1 MKIADINQLNIS
13 ALLPSP
19 KGVALAL
26 LEACRREDVSTHT
39 ITKLIQTD
47 PALSGRLIQRAN
59 AANQTTRAITSVSEA
74 VSRVGLI
81 AVKQLA
87 MGFSLIDQYQTGP
100 CKKFN
105 YQEFWS
111 HSLLMAITM
120 QELGKVTRISAP
132 DELFAC
138 GLMTRIGCLALATI
152 YPDEYTELIENQTP
166 DKPLIEWEQQHL
178 QTDHNELTAAMLIN
192 FGVPKIFVESIY
204 YHETPTESGF
214 SEGSRPYQIVHLLY
228 LAKQIADFGLAK
240 EFERNK
246 QISELILL
254 GGKIGLDT
262 ESFGAFI
269 DQVMQEWQSWGKMLK
284 ISATELPPPFHKM
297 INASAPRE
305 ENVTD
310 TASLRILLVEDDPSN
325 LALVEGLLSDI
336 LGHTVFTASNGQQ
349 ALSLSM
355 EILPH
360 VVITDWL
367 MPVMSGLELTQ
378 SLRAT
383 DWGQNLYIIMLTS
396 IEDEEEVIS
405 AFDAGVDDYITKPI
419 NIRAFRA
426 RLRAAW
432 HYRKLQESWERDRE
446 QLKRFA
452 AELAVSNRK
461 LKHYALTDVLT
472 ELPNRRAGMEAL
484 AEVWS
489 AASRSGQLMA
499 VMLIDIDHFKRIND
513 SYGHA
518 IGDKVL
524 KEVAA
529 SIRSITRKGDIFCR
543 IGGEEFL
550 VICQNGNTD
559 AKSVVLFAE
568 RIRQHVRKQQI
579 SIDAMHIQTSISI
592 GVALKEANM
601 SNVDHLVNTADKAL
615 YAAKNAGRNRVFLA
629 LENKLISNNPQHSSH
644 QQQSIESVSL

>member
-1 MKIADINQLNIS
+1 MKIADISQLKIGAS
-13 ALLPSP
+13 LPSP

-26 LEACRREDVSTHT
+26 LEACRREDVTIHE

-59 AANQTTRAITSVSEA
+59 AANQGTRAISSVSEA
-74 VSRVGLI
+74 ISRVGLT

-87 MGFSLIDQYQTGP
+87 LGFSLIDQHRGGP
-100 CKKFN
+100 CKGFN

-111 HSLLMAITM
+111 HSLLMAIAM
-120 QELGKVTRISAP
+120 HELGKMNQVSAP

-152 YPDEYTELIENQTP
+152 YPDRYTELIGKQTP
-166 DKPLIEWEQQHL
+166 NTPLSKLEQQYL

-192 FGVPKIFVESIY
+192 FGIPKIFVESA
-204 YHETPTESGF
+204 YHHEAPAESDA
-214 SEGSRPYQIVHLLY
+214 SEGSRPYQIVYLLY
-228 LAKQIADFGLAK
+228 MAKQIADFGIAQK
-240 EFERNK
+240 SERNK
-246 QISELILL
+246 WISELILL

-262 ESFGAFI
+262 ESFGTFI
-269 DQVMQEWQSWGKMLK
+269 DQVMQEWQSWRNILK
-284 ISATELPPPFHKM
+284 LSATEPPPPFHKM
-297 INASAPRE
+297 INTSAPRQ

-310 TASLRILLVEDDPSN
+310 ASSLRILVVEDDPSS
-325 LALVEGLLSDI
+325 LFLIEGLLSNT
-336 LGHTVFTASNGQQ
+336 LGHTVFTASDGQQ

-360 VVITDWL
+360 IVITDWI
-367 MPVMSGLELTQ
+367 MPAMNGLELTK

-396 IEDEEEVIS
+396 VEDEEEFVK

-419 NIRAFRA
+419 NLRTFRT

-452 AELAVSNRK
+452 AELALSNRK
-461 LKHYALTDVLT
+461 LEHYALTDVLT
-472 ELPNRRAGMEAL
+472 ELPNRRAGLETL
-484 AEVWS
+484 AKVWS
-489 AASRSGQLMA
+489 IANRSGQLMA
-499 VMLIDIDHFKRIND
+499 VMLIDIDHFKNIND

-518 IGDKVL
+518 VGDKVL

-529 SIRSITRKGDIFCR
+529 SIRDTARKGDAFCR

-550 VICQNGNTD
+550 VVCQNGNAD
-559 AKSVVLFAE
+559 AKSIILFAE
-568 RIRQHVRKQQI
+568 RLREHVKKQKI
-579 SIDAMHIQTSISI
+579 TINGIHIQVSISI
-592 GVALKEANM
+592 GVALKEASMKNE
-601 SNVDHLVNTADKAL
+601 NHLVNAADKAL
-615 YAAKNAGRNRVFLA
+615 YAAKNAGRDRVFLA
-629 LENKLISNNPQHSSH
+629 REDEFINCSDK
-644 QQQSIESVSL
+644 